1 MKFSLEQWLALGVVA
16 FVGYN
21 SAVIFWEQAKP
32 ESTACSKCGVARVVA
47 GAGLAGA
54 ALYVG
59 FGGMTWKQ

>member
-1 MKFSLEQWLALGVVA
+1 MIANLSPVQWLAFGVVA

-21 SAVIFWEQAKP
+21 SAVTLWEQSKP
-32 ESTACSKCGVARVVA
+32 DSTACSKCSLTRVVA

-59 FGGMTWKQ
+59 FGVKA